1 MPAWRK
7 LASGIA
13 VLAGLTFLFLFLTAA
28 RIHALRLQSH
38 GNSVAIMIGIF
49 LITHGSLGESLVQ
62 CACHVLNK
70 RPPQIAQLGVSGQD
84 DPLDALP
91 LAREMMKLVDT
102 GEGVLLLTD
111 IFGATPSNIAL
122 KLIAWAGR
130 GRGRGE
136 PADAAARPDLSRKG
150 HGDAGRQAVAGG
162 RDGVMLM
169 KGARDAQG

>member
-1 MPAWRK
+1 
-7 LASGIA
+7 
-13 VLAGLTFLFLFLTAA
+13 
-28 RIHALRLQSH
+28 
-38 GNSVAIMIGIF
+38 MIGLF

-91 LAREMMKLVDT
+91 LARDMMKLVDS
-102 GEGVLLLTD
+102 GRGVLLLTD

-122 KLIAWAGR
+122 KLLAPGQVEGVAGVSLPMLLR
-130 GRGRGE
+130 ALTYRE
-136 PADAAARPDLSRKG
+136 KDMEILVAKT
-150 HGDAGRQAVAGG
+150 VAGG

-169 KGARDAQG
+169 KAARDAQG